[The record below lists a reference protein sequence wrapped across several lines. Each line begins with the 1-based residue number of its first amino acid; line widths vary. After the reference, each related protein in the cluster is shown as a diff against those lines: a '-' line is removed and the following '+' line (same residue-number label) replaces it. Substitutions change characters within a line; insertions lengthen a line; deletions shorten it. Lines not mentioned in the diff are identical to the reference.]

1 MTRRNAATDGSTAI
15 DESTAA
21 ATDESTASATDELTA
36 ADAIIII
43 RTVAP

>member
-15 DESTAA
+15 DKSTAA
-21 ATDESTASATDELTA
+21 ATDESTASATDELIA